1 MCIRDS
7 AGTVLLLGWLM
18 GGQVGAGT
26 VLFLVGNGVVMQM
39 VFHLIRFE
47 PRNLVHVGLH
57 QLLSRERKGV
67 ER

>member
-1 MCIRDS
+1 
-7 AGTVLLLGWLM
+7 M